1 MLFPMGANQPSLC
14 KQVEG
19 DSTTIVK
26 TSKEEQF
33 GFLLVSILVVL
44 LGNSPFLSNNPN
56 MEVKRTLIHKR
67 QKQIQILM
75 GFFLGRKGAFE
86 TLGFCFSK
94 FQDKISVLRYT
105 KDKKNVGTSKP

>member
-1 MLFPMGANQPSLC
+1 
-14 KQVEG
+14 
-19 DSTTIVK
+19 
-26 TSKEEQF
+26 
-33 GFLLVSILVVL
+33 
-44 LGNSPFLSNNPN
+44 

-105 KDKKNVGTSKP
+105 KDSKRIALVDSSKPQWRIKWRLTC